1 MSVRFTVAMALS
13 LVLAGCGSSDGVE
26 TTEEG
31 AKAQGEILGGTISDE
46 MVPLEEVRSASPPA
60 KKEAGEGGQSSSGDS
75 AGSDDGG
82 TNEAGPEEESAAE
95 SEPAET
101 EESAEEG

>member
-13 LVLAGCGSSDGVE
+13 LVLAGCGSSDDVE
-26 TTEEG
+26 TAEEG
-31 AKAQGEILGGTISDE
+31 ANAQGEILGGTISDE

-60 KKEAGEGGQSSSGDS
+60 KKEAGEGGGSSSGDS
-75 AGSDDGG
+75 ADSDDEG
-82 TNEAGPEEESAAE
+82 TDEAGPAEEPAAE

-101 EESAEEG
+101 EEPAEEG